1 MQVMELMI
9 KFRKL
14 MFQEM
19 VNVTKNLKNT
29 TSKKIF
35 QNVVAVKDIIKNVI
49 VNILIYKIQQIL
61 VKNKILNAQFAL
73 LELLIKFS

>member
-1 MQVMELMI
+1 
-9 KFRKL
+9 